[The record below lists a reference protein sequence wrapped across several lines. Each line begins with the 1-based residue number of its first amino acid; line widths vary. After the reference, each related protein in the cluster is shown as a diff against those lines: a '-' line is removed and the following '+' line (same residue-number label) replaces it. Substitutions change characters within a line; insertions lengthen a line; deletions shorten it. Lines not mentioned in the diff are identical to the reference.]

1 MMVSCY
7 GSRYDIHPP
16 PPPPRP
22 PSLYHGGGMNL
33 RVRPRV
39 NSWMRIIFFSVLK
52 NHILGKKYV
61 RTAKAGG
68 LNGLRSAKKIEEFA

>member
-1 MMVSCY
+1 MVQDMTSTN
-7 GSRYDIHPP
+7 

-52 NHILGKKYV
+52 NHILGKKI
-61 RTAKAGG
+61 RENSQSRG
-68 LNGLRSAKKIEEFA
+68 LKWPQVSKKIEEFA

>member
-1 MMVSCY
+1 MVQDMTSTK
-7 GSRYDIHPP
+7 

-39 NSWMRIIFFSVLK
+39 NSWMRIIFFFCFKES
-52 NHILGKKYV
+52 HTWQKKYV